1 MTAKV
6 SDLGVAKILNLTSL
20 QVSRMTQTPGT
31 PAYMP
36 PEVMVANPKYDTS
49 VDVFSFGIMMI
60 HIFSGRWPE
69 PQVGQTRIEGGRLI
83 PVTEAERREAFFIM
97 IESDHP
103 LMALIQGCINND
115 PQQRPHA
122 GEIVSQISWIASQF
136 PAIFANR
143 LEMVREIEAN
153 KEEIKA
159 LTEDGEKKDRIIK
172 KRENKISSLREEIQT
187 KDKQKIAEM
196 DQLKLFHSNEV
207 EQLRLQ
213 VRELNTHRKLMK
225 AENEAEVAELKAKA
239 KALEI

>member
-1 MTAKV
+1 
-6 SDLGVAKILNLTSL
+6 
-20 QVSRMTQTPGT
+20 MTQTPGT

-122 GEIVSQISWIASQF
+122 GEIISQISWIASQF
-136 PAIFANR
+136 PTSFANR
-143 LEMVREIEAN
+143 LKMVREIEAN

-159 LTEDGEKKDRIIK
+159 LTEDGEKKDRIIEQ
-172 KRENKISSLREEIQT
+172 RESKISSLREAVQA
-187 KDKQKIAEM
+187 KHKQKIAEM

-207 EQLRLQ
+207 EQL
-213 VRELNTHRKLMK
+213 
-225 AENEAEVAELKAKA
+225 
-239 KALEI
+239 